1 MSFAA
6 STKLLIES
14 KGILQSRFV
23 IPVVI
28 SDKRILLLKH
38 EHFTKAE
45 VDSSAIKRTISEYKE
60 ADQVLLEPGIQKK
73 VHEWVLRNKDFKGLE
88 AIGLASVIA

>member
-60 ADQVLLEPGIQKK
+60 AEVSKRKYMSGCYAMGTSRGWKQ
-73 VHEWVLRNKDFKGLE
+73 
-88 AIGLASVIA
+88 